1 MGNRQLGAW
10 PARGQA
16 DLGRRPVN
24 WVGNPYRIL
33 ITESA
38 TEKERIE
45 AELVEQGG
53 IDLGPCFAFPTKDA
67 RNDALESVR
76 YRYGWTVAEPV

>member
-10 PARGQA
+10 PTRGRADRGQ
-16 DLGRRPVN
+16 RPVN

-38 TEKERIE
+38 PARERIE
-45 AELVEQGG
+45 AELAERGG
-53 IDLGPCFAFPTKDA
+53 IDLGPCFAFATKDA
-67 RNDALESVR
+67 RNDALEFVR
-76 YRYGWTVAEPV
+76 WRYGWTVAEPV